1 MISIPFLSA
10 DLYAEAI
17 YSIKIAEGLF
27 FKLNPD
33 EGFSNFP
40 SGYLHPFIYALL
52 YLLSFKNKDLF
63 ILYTYVFNTFIFIIT
78 IFVIK
83 NFYRKF
89 FKEES
94 NFPFILLIL
103 SVPFTFN
110 FYLTLNFP
118 LYTLFFYL
126 SLYFIDKKKFF
137 ILFYLLLVLTR
148 PEGIILFPFYILYK
162 FYKDKGLGNI
172 FFILTLI
179 LISIFPFLI
188 NKILT
193 GYFNTLAVR
202 AQSLFFNQEFKS
214 ALIKGFK
221 TFFKHL
227 AAIFLGFPILNIKIS
242 EYLSSIIYPPL
253 FLFFIIL
260 YLFKEKNLLITF
272 LFILF
277 LLILFLDSF
286 TIFTGIHFSRHI
298 AYFYPFLI
306 LLFYRSLKN
315 IRNFLPYLYFIYFLV
330 FFSVFLI
337 TLRIDLEA
345 SKTFK
350 INALK
355 AGSLIPDK
363 SEVLIYSDPYFFFY
377 NIDRLKINFLSP
389 SFNPICAKKIENFID
404 KDKLERTYIYIIS
417 TYYSNAEY
425 YYDTKERLILKKLID
440 SIFTDTLYKE
450 ENFVLLKRKN

>member
-1 MISIPFLSA
+1 MTSIPFLSA
-10 DLYAEAI
+10 DFYAETI

-27 FKLNPD
+27 FKLNPE

-52 YLLSFKNKDLF
+52 YFLSFKNKDLF
-63 ILYTYVFNTFIFIIT
+63 IVYTYIFNTLIFILT

-89 FKEES
+89 FMEKS
-94 NFPFILLIL
+94 NIPVILLIL

-126 SLYFIDKKKFF
+126 SLYFLDKKKFF
-137 ILFYLLLVLTR
+137 ILFYLFLVLTR

-162 FYKDKGLGNI
+162 FYKDKRFDNI

-179 LISIFPFLI
+179 LISLFPFLI

-193 GYFNTLAVR
+193 GYFTTLALR
-202 AQSLFFNQEFKS
+202 AQSIFFNYEFKS
-214 ALIKGFK
+214 ALITGFK

-253 FLFFIIL
+253 FLFFVIF
-260 YLFKEKNLLITF
+260 YLFKEKNFLITF

-298 AYFYPFLI
+298 AYFYPALI
-306 LLFYRSLKN
+306 LFFYKGLKY
-315 IRNFLPYLYFIYFLV
+315 IRNFLPYFYFIYFLFS
-330 FFSVFLI
+330 FFPFLS
-337 TLRIDLEA
+337 TLKIDLET

-363 SEVLIYSDPYFFFY
+363 SEVLLYSDPYFFFY

-404 KDKLERTYIYIIS
+404 KDKLERKYIYVIN

-440 SIFTDTLYKE
+440 SIFTDTLYREK
-450 ENFVLLKRKN
+450 NFILLKRKN